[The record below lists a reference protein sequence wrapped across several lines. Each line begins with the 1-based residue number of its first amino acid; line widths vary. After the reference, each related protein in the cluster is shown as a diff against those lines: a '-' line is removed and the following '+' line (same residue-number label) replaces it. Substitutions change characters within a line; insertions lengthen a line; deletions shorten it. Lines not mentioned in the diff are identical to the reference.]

1 MYQTL
6 LMSFLFL
13 LDVFCRSFPA
23 TNRGLLSKPP
33 IDIDGRGGRGGGGE
47 YGIRQLTVEECQRTL
62 VSWRKLQGMVRG
74 DTGIEQFELME
85 VLDKVSKVMPGKYP
99 QRHEFLAFGELVDG
113 TIECMSAMYCGKVT
127 CPWELEVISI
137 AHAPSLSS
145 RNDVN
150 ERTQSMVDFIN
161 QLCKDNAILP
171 NYHPLSQYPTVKF
184 TLPRSLSVPNYA
196 AVSSTNSKSAGI
208 ADPMPDKFWNPG
220 SLSTSTTSS
229 TSTSSV
235 GSSSSSSS
243 SSSND
248 SPSQLLDVIV
258 GQYVDANR
266 ARPHYICLDNIPP
279 VILGPYW

>member
-6 LMSFLFL
+6 LMYFFFFL
-13 LDVFCRSFPA
+13 DMFCRSFPA

-33 IDIDGRGGRGGGGE
+33 IDIDGRGGRGGGGGE

-62 VSWRKLQGMVRG
+62 VSWRKSQGMVRG
-74 DTGIEQFELME
+74 DTGIEQYELLE
-85 VLDKVSKVMPGKYP
+85 VLDKVSRVMPGKYP

-127 CPWELEVISI
+127 CPWELEIIAI

-171 NYHPLSQYPTVKF
+171 NYHPLSQFPTVKF
-184 TLPRSLSVPNYA
+184 ILPRSLSVPFYG
-196 AVSSTNSKSAGI
+196 AVNSNSNSAGI

-220 SLSTSTTSS
+220 SLSTSPSTT
-229 TSTSSV
+229 
-235 GSSSSSSS
+235 SSSSSSS
-243 SSSND
+243 ISSASASSLSDD
-248 SPSQLLDVIV
+248 SPSRLLDVIV

-266 ARPHYICLDNIPP
+266 ARPHYICLDNIPQ
-279 VILGPYW
+279 VLLGPYW